1 MNQAQSLKFGLLQI
15 GIILLTLA
23 TAVMHFILIF
33 PDTIFILNALGYV
46 GLLAALYLPL
56 PFLSDYRPVVR
67 WALIGY
73 TALTI
78 VLWIF
83 IGARGPYAYTT
94 KTIEVV
100 LIVLLWLE
108 SRRTP

>member
-1 MNQAQSLKFGLLQI
+1 MNQAQKTKFGPLQI

-23 TAVMHFILIF
+23 TAVMHFMLIF
-33 PDTIFILNALGYV
+33 PDTLFILNALGYV

-56 PFLSDYRPVVR
+56 PVVSDYRPMVR
-67 WALIGY
+67 WALMGY

-83 IGARGPYAYTT
+83 IGTRDLYAYTD
-94 KTIEVV
+94 KAIEVV

-108 SRRTP
+108 SRQTA